1 VPVRPFSL
9 VTTALIAMSP
19 DAGNWKPYAQPPLG
33 FVVEFPAD
41 PIASTGRYQTALV
54 PSATANILSVREERA
69 IYVATVVD
77 VPARSEEGAIL
88 LGEAE
93 SLLVQLGDVTSVSIS
108 RTDGDPVVYGRLILM
123 DCRAGRA
130 PDFSS
135 EMVDT
140 SRAWFRQIAGVECGD
155 LSRLTANLFF
165 SEGRLY
171 LIQAIHLPAAE
182 DSAAALRFTNSIHFL
197 TANSSPERNPS

>member
-1 VPVRPFSL
+1 MRPFSL
-9 VTTALIAMSP
+9 ISTALIAISP
-19 DAGNWKPYAQPPLG
+19 DAGNWKVYPQPPLG

-54 PSATANILSVREERA
+54 PSATANIFSVMEERA

-93 SLLVQLGDVTSVSIS
+93 SLLVQLGDVTSISIS
-108 RTDGDPVVYGRLILM
+108 RTDGDPVVYGRLIMM

-130 PDFSS
+130 SDLAG
-135 EMVDT
+135 EIVET

-155 LSRLTANLFF
+155 LSRLTANLLF
-165 SEGRLY
+165 SDGRLY
-171 LIQAIHLPAAE
+171 LIEAIHPPSAE
-182 DSAAALRFTNSIHFL
+182 DSAAALRFTNSVHFL